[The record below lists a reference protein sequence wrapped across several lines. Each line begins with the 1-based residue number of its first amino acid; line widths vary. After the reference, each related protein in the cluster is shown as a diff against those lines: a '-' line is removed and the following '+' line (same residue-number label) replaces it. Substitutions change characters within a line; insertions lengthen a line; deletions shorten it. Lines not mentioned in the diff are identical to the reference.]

1 MRYVLGMD
9 GGGTKTDIALYDAD
23 TGRLDML
30 TCGASNHEGMAGG
43 IRDLPRVLDGIFRTL
58 LSRNNIGIADIE
70 MGVFGL
76 AGVDTAEQHR
86 VISGI
91 LTELGLKR
99 FILCNDSFLGIKAGS
114 PTGTGICAISGTG
127 SSVTGIDSAGVRLQ
141 VGGLGEW
148 SGDFGGGIVVRR
160 SLGMVY
166 NQLFREG
173 PFTALTTELFKW
185 LDITDK
191 RDFVDLF
198 TARLKGDYR
207 ATILELSKMLHRTAA
222 AGDKQALR
230 YLAKSGKNYA
240 GAISGLI
247 SELSFAADEEVNI
260 TFAGSLFTKSDSKHT
275 QKTAEQLLIE
285 RFPNRK
291 LVFRTLDVSCAAG
304 AILWALDE
312 IGADGQRGDALR
324 KFKGGVFL

>member
-9 GGGTKTDIALYDAD
+9 GGGTKTDCALYDAD

-30 TCGASNHEGMAGG
+30 TTGPSNHENMAGG
-43 IRDLPRVLDGIFRTL
+43 LSDMPRVFSETFRSL
-58 LSRNNIGIADIE
+58 LTRNNIGIADIE
-70 MGVFGL
+70 MGVLGL

-91 LTELGLKR
+91 LDDLGLKR
-99 FILCNDSFLGIKAGS
+99 FILCNDSYLGIKAGS
-114 PTGTGICAISGTG
+114 LSGTGICAISGTG
-127 SSVTGIDSAGVRLQ
+127 SSVTGIDASGKRLQ

-148 SGDFGGGIVVRR
+148 SGDFGGGILVRR
-160 SLGMVY
+160 SLGLVY

-173 PFTALTTELFKW
+173 PFTALTTEVFRW

-191 RDFVDLF
+191 NDFIDLF
-198 TARLKGDYR
+198 TSRFSSDYK
-207 ATILELSKMLHRTAA
+207 ATVLELSKMLHRTAA
-222 AGDKQALR
+222 AGDKEALA
-230 YLAKSGKNYA
+230 YLEKSGQNYA

-247 SELSFAADEEVNI
+247 CDLSFAPDEEICV
-260 TFAGSLFTKSDSKHT
+260 TFAGSLFTKADCKHT
-275 QKTAEQLLIE
+275 QKTAEKLLAE
-285 RFPNRK
+285 RFPNRR

-312 IGADGQRGDALR
+312 LGAGDRRESALR